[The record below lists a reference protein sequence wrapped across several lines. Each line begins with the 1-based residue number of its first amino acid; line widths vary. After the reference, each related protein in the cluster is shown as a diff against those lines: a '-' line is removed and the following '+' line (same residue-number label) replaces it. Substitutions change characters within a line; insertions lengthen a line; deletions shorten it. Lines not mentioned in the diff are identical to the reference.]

1 MIFYLVSKI
10 SNFELKYEFKMI
22 NFNLRNTIKMNELN
36 TTIIYK
42 VKSNEDHQ
50 IKKLVKI
57 YH

>member
-50 IKKLVKI
+50 I
-57 YH
+57 